1 MNIDRLFFFNHSLT
15 NSYNFII
22 LFAPPPTPGT
32 EPFQTI
38 PHPWARR
45 AGLVPV
51 GMVTGQI
58 EPCITMVGG
67 GGALKGSLG
76 RGVPLKPL
84 KPELV

>member
-38 PHPWARR
+38 PHPWACR
-45 AGLVPV
+45 ARLVSR

-67 GGALKGSLG
+67 GALKGSLG
-76 RGVPLKPL
+76 RGEPLKPL
-84 KPELV
+84 KPEPV